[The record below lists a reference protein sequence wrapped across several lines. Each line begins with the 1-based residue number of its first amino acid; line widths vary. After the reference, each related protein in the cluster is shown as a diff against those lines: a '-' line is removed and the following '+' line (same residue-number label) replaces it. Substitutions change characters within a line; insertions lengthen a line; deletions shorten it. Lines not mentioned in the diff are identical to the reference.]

1 MLLFERACVFFSRFL
16 VSRNYKIQTV
26 VHVERNSG
34 VLLSGCLEAFSQRM
48 KRQVRRP
55 MGVEVGA
62 TTIAFEHGDLS
73 RAALSETKRTSRS
86 EIGGVTSA
94 RWRQIGAIGTKAAFD
109 SLQEDGVPEDRR
121 TATGVDALGA
131 DLSDGSNTGVR
142 RIPGNQQVSALTRPL
157 LGRCLPIFTD
167 FSDFLGRLHPRQT

>member
-1 MLLFERACVFFSRFL
+1 MHVFFFEIRP
-16 VSRNYKIQTV
+16 T
-26 VHVERNSG
+26 EE
-34 VLLSGCLEAFSQRM
+34 LLHQKCSTLRGE
-48 KRQVRRP
+48 
-55 MGVEVGA
+55 
-62 TTIAFEHGDLS
+62 FEHGDLS

-121 TATGVDALGA
+121 TATDIDSLGA

-142 RIPGNQQVSALTRPL
+142 RIPGNQQSL
-157 LGRCLPIFTD
+157 LLQGP
-167 FSDFLGRLHPRQT
+167 